1 MLRWIVDEVLLSMNR
16 MEEEVGENLVG
27 NLIGEEI
34 NCSGFLFFFMW
45 ICIFFWIYGFDF
57 LEVSMLIVL

>member
-1 MLRWIVDEVLLSMNR
+1 

-34 NCSGFLFFFMW
+34 NCSGFLFFLCGFVYFSGFM
-45 ICIFFWIYGFDF
+45 G
-57 LEVSMLIVL
+57 LIS